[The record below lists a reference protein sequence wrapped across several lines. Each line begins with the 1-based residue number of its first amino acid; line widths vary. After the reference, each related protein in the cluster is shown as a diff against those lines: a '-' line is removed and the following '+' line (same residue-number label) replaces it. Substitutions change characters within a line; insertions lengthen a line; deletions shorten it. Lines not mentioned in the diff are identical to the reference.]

1 MLAFE
6 TLKVVG
12 VTAPEEPSCMCMW
25 RSFHQQRVPLVAGTE
40 KSEVIFASPTVT
52 IYVESSED
60 KYKYKAELMLGCAE
74 GHGINISTKSDQ

>member
-1 MLAFE
+1 
-6 TLKVVG
+6 
-12 VTAPEEPSCMCMW
+12 
-25 RSFHQQRVPLVAGTE
+25 VAGTE